1 MGTKTDPGRFDCYAA
16 AEPNEPLFIL
26 LARDKH
32 AEFLVVT
39 WASLRAAEIARGER
53 DPGERDQVDEA
64 LDCARSM
71 IKWRKANRP

>member
-1 MGTKTDPGRFDCYAA
+1 MGTKTEPGAFDCYGKLAA
-16 AEPNEPLFIL
+16 DEPYFT
-26 LARDKH
+26 LAAHDKH

-53 DPGERDQVDEA
+53 DAGERAQVDEA
-64 LDCARSM
+64 LECARSM